1 MGNEKAS
8 EPPMAHPGIPA
19 ELPVTTVPS
28 ASIETPTTP
37 LDVDEDT
44 SKVRTKLRLYSIL
57 TALNVR
63 HTSTE
68 TCDFKTAD

>member
-1 MGNEKAS
+1 MDSEKAS

-28 ASIETPTTP
+28 TSIESPTTP
-37 LDVDEDT
+37 LDVAEDT
-44 SKVRTKLRLYSIL
+44 PKVRTKLRLYSIL

-63 HTSTE
+63 HASNE
-68 TCDFKTAD
+68 TYNSKMTD

>member
-1 MGNEKAS
+1 MDNGKAS

-28 ASIETPTTP
+28 ASIESPITP
-37 LDVDEDT
+37 LGVAEDT
-44 SKVRTKLRLYSIL
+44 PKVRTKLRLYSIL

-63 HTSTE
+63 DASKE
-68 TCDFKTAD
+68 TLNLKVTD